1 MRSAIC
7 SYAPHP
13 RCSESEGRGGQ
24 DHHHHQPRRRA
35 GAGRAACAAGRP
47 RSPGQ
52 RDHGQRRRQARPRAH
67 GVPRARRAGRAAG
80 DPRALGEGRIRPR
93 AGEPR
98 PRGRGS
104 RAGRAAVARD
114 AAQVRARAG
123 GCGLRLHPDRLS
135 ALAQPAH
142 GQRAH
147 RRAARPDPDAMRVLR
162 ARGPVRSGRHDKA
175 RALEPEPGPRDRGAA
190 AHHVRPAQYAFAAG
204 LTRARRALRR
214 QSLPHASAAQCAP
227 CRGAEPW
234 RAGRSLGCRLQGRAS
249 LCRARWRSLGT
260 RGGPLMKMKGLGRG
274 LDALLG
280 GEEARPHD
288 ALLTLPVA
296 RIRPGRYQPRT
307 KMDQQALAELAA
319 SIRSQGLMQPLLVR
333 PVDRDRYELIAGE
346 RRWRAAQMAG
356 LEEVP
361 TLVREVPDDAALAMS
376 LIENI
381 QRENLNP
388 MEEAAGIQRLVD
400 EFKMTHE
407 QAADA
412 VGRSRSAT
420 TNLLRLL
427 KLARPVQEML
437 MEGAL
442 EMGHARALLALD
454 AARQIEAGKRVA
466 AKGLSVRETEALV
479 QTMLRGPGVRRK
491 RADRDLAR
499 LEEEIAERLGT
510 TVEIRTGK
518 KGTGKLVL
526 HYSSLD
532 HLDELVKKLR

>member
-1 MRSAIC
+1 M
-7 SYAPHP
+7 
-13 RCSESEGRGGQ
+13 
-24 DHHHHQPRRRA
+24 
-35 GAGRAACAAGRP
+35 
-47 RSPGQ
+47 
-52 RDHGQRRRQARPRAH
+52 
-67 GVPRARRAGRAAG
+67 
-80 DPRALGEGRIRPR
+80 
-93 AGEPR
+93 
-98 PRGRGS
+98 
-104 RAGRAAVARD
+104 
-114 AAQVRARAG
+114 
-123 GCGLRLHPDRLS
+123 
-135 ALAQPAH
+135 
-142 GQRAH
+142 
-147 RRAARPDPDAMRVLR
+147 
-162 ARGPVRSGRHDKA
+162 KA
-175 RALEPEPGPRDRGAA
+175 R
-190 AHHVRPAQYAFAAG
+190 
-204 LTRARRALRR
+204 
-214 QSLPHASAAQCAP
+214 
-227 CRGAEPW
+227 
-234 RAGRSLGCRLQGRAS
+234 
-249 LCRARWRSLGT
+249 
-260 RGGPLMKMKGLGRG
+260 GLGRG

-280 GEEARPHD
+280 GAEERPRD
-288 ALLTLPVA
+288 ALLTLPIA

-319 SIRSQGLMQPLLVR
+319 SIRSQGLMQPVLVR
-333 PVDRDRYELIAGE
+333 PVDRDLYELVAGE

-361 TLVREVPDDAALAMS
+361 ALIREVPDDAALAMS

-388 MEEAAGIQRLVD
+388 MEEAAGVQRLVE

-479 QTMLRGPGVRRK
+479 HTMLRGPVARRK
-491 RADRDLAR
+491 RTDRDLAR
-499 LEEEIAERLGT
+499 LEEEVSERLGT
-510 TVEIRTGK
+510 TVEIRSGK

-532 HLDELVKKLR
+532 HLDELLKKLR

>member
-1 MRSAIC
+1 M
-7 SYAPHP
+7 
-13 RCSESEGRGGQ
+13 
-24 DHHHHQPRRRA
+24 
-35 GAGRAACAAGRP
+35 
-47 RSPGQ
+47 
-52 RDHGQRRRQARPRAH
+52 
-67 GVPRARRAGRAAG
+67 
-80 DPRALGEGRIRPR
+80 
-93 AGEPR
+93 
-98 PRGRGS
+98 
-104 RAGRAAVARD
+104 
-114 AAQVRARAG
+114 
-123 GCGLRLHPDRLS
+123 
-135 ALAQPAH
+135 
-142 GQRAH
+142 
-147 RRAARPDPDAMRVLR
+147 
-162 ARGPVRSGRHDKA
+162 KA
-175 RALEPEPGPRDRGAA
+175 
-190 AHHVRPAQYAFAAG
+190 
-204 LTRARRALRR
+204 
-214 QSLPHASAAQCAP
+214 
-227 CRGAEPW
+227 
-234 RAGRSLGCRLQGRAS
+234 
-249 LCRARWRSLGT
+249 
-260 RGGPLMKMKGLGRG
+260 KGLGRG

-280 GEEARPHD
+280 GTTQDEVPRE

-333 PVDRDRYELIAGE
+333 PVDRDRFELIAGE

-361 TLVREVPDDAALAMS
+361 ALVREVPDDAALAMS

-388 MEEAAGIQRLVD
+388 MEEAAGVQRLID

-442 EMGHARALLALD
+442 EMGHARALLGLEG
-454 AARQIEAGKRVA
+454 ARQVETGKRVA
-466 AKGLSVRETEALV
+466 ARGLSVRETEALV
-479 QTMLRGPGVRRK
+479 QSLLRGPVAQRK
-491 RADRDLAR
+491 RIDRDLAR
-499 LEEEIAERLGT
+499 LEEEISGRLGT
-510 TVEIRTGK
+510 TVEIRAGK
-518 KGTGKLVL
+518 KGSGKLVL